1 MKTLLTVMILLSAS
15 AHADEWRESD
25 TYREATYQVLNV
37 IDWGQTRYI
46 AEHPE
51 QFREKGAAFFIGKHP
66 SIGTVNN
73 YMIGSA
79 ILHLIASNYLP
90 HKWREAF
97 QYVTIGDKLNATVSN
112 FSVGIKVSF

>member
-1 MKTLLTVMILLSAS
+1 MKILFLTLALFSITT
-15 AHADEWRESD
+15 HADEWRESD

-51 QFREKGAAFFIGKHP
+51 RYREKGAAFFIGEYP

-79 ILHLIASNYLP
+79 VLHLIASNYLP

-97 QYVTIGDKLNATVSN
+97 QYVTIGDKLNATISN